1 MWTQYKRDQAL
12 TSWSFSLFFC
22 VILLLKHTRKI
33 KFTTLAIFQ
42 CRGGIKYIH
51 NIVQCHVVIFINF
64 LEVQLIYNVVLI
76 SAVHQND
83 LVTYMY
89 TFFFIFFSIVVYC
102 RIVNGVPEHRL
113 ILSSICNSLHLL
125 TPDS

>member
-1 MWTQYKRDQAL
+1 MDTVQKGPSSDCL
-12 TSWSFSLFFC
+12 EFFFVFC

-76 SAVHQND
+76 SAVQQND

-102 RIVNGVPEHRL
+102 RIVNGVPFCHCL
-113 ILSSICNSLHLL
+113 AVFLSQNCFAG
-125 TPDS
+125 